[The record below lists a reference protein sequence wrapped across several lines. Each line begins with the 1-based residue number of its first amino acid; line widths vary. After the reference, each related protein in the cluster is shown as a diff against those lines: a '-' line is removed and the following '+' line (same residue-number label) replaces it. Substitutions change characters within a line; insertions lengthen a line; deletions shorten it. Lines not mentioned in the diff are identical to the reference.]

1 MVIITFV
8 ITNRLSNST
17 CTAVTF
23 LATKKVEKMLIL
35 LTFVLMFLSLLYVY
49 FQKQYTFWTRKGVVQ
64 IPPSFPFGNFGYFI
78 LRTKTINEV
87 MVEQDHLTK
96 GLPYYGQYFLCF
108 PNFVVKDVEL
118 VRQILVKDFYHFFQD
133 RDPTL
138 AIHLGKSEHQADI
151 INRKRLTNARGS
163 EWKNLRTT
171 LSPLFTAGKM
181 KAMIPF
187 MQETCQQLIEVT

>member
-1 MVIITFV
+1 MVHFGEFLKTWSLRS
-8 ITNRLSNST
+8 NRVSRQVSFNRSKIGGKCQNWKIQMRHFGWFSNT
-17 CTAVTF
+17 VC
-23 LATKKVEKMLIL
+23 
-35 LTFVLMFLSLLYVY
+35 
-49 FQKQYTFWTRKGVVQ
+49 
-64 IPPSFPFGNFGYFI
+64 
-78 LRTKTINEV
+78 
-87 MVEQDHLTK
+87 K
-96 GLPYYGQYFLCF
+96 GLPYYGQYFLYF

-187 MQETCQQLIEVT
+187 MQETCQRLIEVNRSKD